1 MSATTVAAY
10 GTAESDF
17 DVVGFSVSV
26 SAIAVASVPTAKAKL
41 KVKVEELTKVVEEI
55 QKNLDLKFVKGSVR
69 SGSSVQEKHEWVKNT
84 QEFKGYEATYSFSF
98 ELDDLTKVN
107 EVYEALT
114 NLQEIKVNSPTFR
127 LKNRDKLNKK
137 ALKQAFTAVQERF
150 ESECKVL
157 GLDPA
162 AYTIE
167 TWEASYSDSR
177 RSDRVSNRM
186 AMAQSDGLEMAGDG
200 LEMAGAR
207 AQAAPSAGGARAR
220 ASDPLDIMAG
230 QATVSVNLEVGYVK
244 KVVG

>member
-1 MSATTVAAY
+1 MSTTTVAAS

-55 QKNLDLKFVKGSVR
+55 QKNLNLKFVKGSVR

-114 NLQEIKVNSPTFR
+114 NLQEIKVGSPSFR

-137 ALKQAFTAVQERF
+137 ALKKAFTAVQDRF
-150 ESECKVL
+150 ESECQVL

-162 AYTIE
+162 AYVID

-177 RSDRVSNRM
+177 RSDRVSSRM
-186 AMAQSDGLEMAGDG
+186 AMAQSADFNLESA
-200 LEMAGAR
+200 
-207 AQAAPSAGGARAR
+207 AGGAPMAMAGSARSR

-230 QATVSVNLEVGYVK
+230 QATVNVNLEVGYVK